1 MIKKSSEIRYLMR
14 SGLAGGEGNVGTNYL
29 LEPEET
35 HGKCRVCNLLTIE
48 PGSSIGLHTHEKDVE
63 IYYLLEGELCCTDN
77 GKEDMLYTVDVTFTN
92 IGESHSIVNKSDKPA
107 KLLAIVIN

>member
-14 SGLAGGEGNVGTNYL
+14 SGLAGGSGEIGTHYL

-35 HGKCRVCNLLTIE
+35 NGKCRVCNLLTVM

-63 IYYLLEGELCCTDN
+63 IYYLLEGELSCTDN
-77 GKEDMLYTVDVTFTN
+77 GKEETLYSGDVTFTG
-92 IGESHSIVNKSDKPA
+92 IGESHSLINKSNKPA